1 MEQLPTHV
9 ATAAEPIPALRGDRF
24 ECPDLRNA
32 TPIADMLE
40 DLDRFVHDEDG
51 VGYVERFRQHLDA
64 AGIDVSVVVE
74 HDATEHL
81 MAGSRCD
88 AQIRHRS
95 RWIHF
100 LFEHLDQDQERRTL
114 LMRQLRRE
122 GRFIDYRPTC
132 PRQMTTTIREFLKY
146 EGRILLNP
154 RGHLTEGGGVP
165 HMVASGTAEE
175 AAACGRA
182 HRAYFEARRRW
193 RSDRQIKRAVRMLGV
208 RTANGWIVLEAR
220 P

>member
-9 ATAAEPIPALRGDRF
+9 ATAGELIPALQGDRS
-24 ECPDLRNA
+24 EGPDLRNA
-32 TPIADMLE
+32 TAIADIFE
-40 DLDRFVHDEDG
+40 DLDRFVRDED
-51 VGYVERFRQHLDA
+51 VFGYVERFRQHLDA
-64 AGIDVSVVVE
+64 TGIDVAVVVE
-74 HDATEHL
+74 SDATEHL

-100 LFEHLDQDQERRTL
+100 LFEHLGRDEEHRTL
-114 LMRQLRRE
+114 LMRQLRRQ
-122 GRFIDYRPTC
+122 GRFIDHRPAC
-132 PRQMTTTIREFLKY
+132 PRQTTMTIRSFLKY
-146 EGRILLNP
+146 EGRILLDP
-154 RGHLTEGGGVP
+154 RGHLMEGGGVP
-165 HMVASGTAEE
+165 HMVARGTAQE